1 MPRQARHDN
10 DAFFLKH
17 KKFLDIH
24 HFSLYSV
31 DKYTYKKGEFMHKNL
46 LKVLLLGTVLVS
58 GAGYGA
64 TPIPG
69 YSGNPFVTETNAR
82 IRGIQVNTPSAPSFS
97 GDHVGQVVTVSSGN
111 QSTDFVWYGKNWG
124 QVPQGMTTQQASS
137 AAVAS
142 STSAPASTA
151 ATTTTSTT
159 GSATTTSSTTTS
171 TPAVGGGTFAD
182 RAPDPGYVATKTSPA
197 PIPASTPTAGSATTT
212 PSFPEIGE
220 YTTDGTQVYL
230 GSEKGWQPT
239 GAPAS
244 STSASAGSTAGGSTV
259 PTVVDTKTTE
269 YGTTINKMSDGT
281 FRYADGS
288 GVANEYDVSQARFP
302 SNSTDLAG
310 ATTPS
315 TAPMNPQVG
324 DMVRYDGTAV
334 QVIGTDG
341 KGNVTIQGESGPQT
355 VPAKDLQP
363 MGDTPEAKSDTPIK
377 PNASEG
383 GEGGAGGVPEPGS
396 LWAPVSVSNVP
407 QYVLIIM
414 EAVEGNK
421 HDDATKK
428 VRIVGAEP
436 MGESQGTPI
445 SGASTVQPDTP
456 ISATTI
462 SGAANSLIA
471 LLNMGK
477 IDISLLSKDI
487 EKPKE
492 NTSTPAISMSAG
504 TSGGQ
509 SAGTGQVTSTPS
521 ADVLTTNEQKEIRKR
536 RALLLGEWATA
547 ATQIGEGSNAISS
560 TFYDRAQAFKD
571 AVDGAQGSLGGI
583 SAITDADRLV
593 LFEITRGAAL
603 SAVQLGLQGAVNL
616 NAIDEKTTTPSEPSS
631 PAPSITI
638 RPGESQ

>member
-1 MPRQARHDN
+1 
-10 DAFFLKH
+10 
-17 KKFLDIH
+17 
-24 HFSLYSV
+24 
-31 DKYTYKKGEFMHKNL
+31 
-46 LKVLLLGTVLVS
+46 
-58 GAGYGA
+58 
-64 TPIPG
+64 
-69 YSGNPFVTETNAR
+69 
-82 IRGIQVNTPSAPSFS
+82 
-97 GDHVGQVVTVSSGN
+97 
-111 QSTDFVWYGKNWG
+111 
-124 QVPQGMTTQQASS
+124 
-137 AAVAS
+137 
-142 STSAPASTA
+142 
-151 ATTTTSTT
+151 
-159 GSATTTSSTTTS
+159 
-171 TPAVGGGTFAD
+171 
-182 RAPDPGYVATKTSPA
+182 
-197 PIPASTPTAGSATTT
+197 
-212 PSFPEIGE
+212 
-220 YTTDGTQVYL
+220 
-230 GSEKGWQPT
+230 
-239 GAPAS
+239 
-244 STSASAGSTAGGSTV
+244 
-259 PTVVDTKTTE
+259 
-269 YGTTINKMSDGT
+269 
-281 FRYADGS
+281 
-288 GVANEYDVSQARFP
+288 
-302 SNSTDLAG
+302 
-310 ATTPS
+310 
-315 TAPMNPQVG
+315 
-324 DMVRYDGTAV
+324 
-334 QVIGTDG
+334 
-341 KGNVTIQGESGPQT
+341 
-355 VPAKDLQP
+355 
-363 MGDTPEAKSDTPIK
+363 
-377 PNASEG
+377 
-383 GEGGAGGVPEPGS
+383 
-396 LWAPVSVSNVP
+396 
-407 QYVLIIM
+407 
-414 EAVEGNK
+414 
-421 HDDATKK
+421 
-428 VRIVGAEP
+428 